1 MLAHDANNGAVTSY
15 SAYALATMGENERAK
30 QRMGRALLID
40 PDNLNMRY
48 NFGCALSVHLN
59 ETDAA
64 LDMLEPV
71 LAKSRR
77 LLAHAKVDP
86 DLDPLREHP
95 RFKKMIAD
103 AEARLAG
110 AIDAKA

>member
-1 MLAHDANNGAVTSY
+1 
-15 SAYALATMGENERAK
+15 
-30 QRMGRALLID
+30 
-40 PDNLNMRY
+40 MRY

-59 ETDAA
+59 ELDAA

-71 LAKSRR
+71 LAECAAGFF
-77 LLAHAKVDP
+77 AHAKVDP
-86 DLDPLREHP
+86 DLDPLREQP

-110 AIDAKA
+110 TSDAKA